1 LVQLS
6 VNILALLV
14 SEFFLLFVID
24 SFVFVAVEFTNLL
37 VVSFDVVLQV
47 FAILAFRSRLLLLFI
62 CVVEVVVI

>member
-24 SFVFVAVEFTNLL
+24 SFVFVAVEFTDLL

-47 FAILAFRSRLLLLFI
+47 FAILTFRSRLLLLFI